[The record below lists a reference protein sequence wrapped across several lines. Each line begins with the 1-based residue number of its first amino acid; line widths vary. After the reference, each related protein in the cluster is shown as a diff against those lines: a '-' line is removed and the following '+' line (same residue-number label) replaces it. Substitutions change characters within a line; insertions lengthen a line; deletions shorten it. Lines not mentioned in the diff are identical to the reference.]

1 MCRPSC
7 CKPRSQ
13 APGVAAVA
21 LVIGAGIAV
30 HKIGH
35 EVAQI
40 AHEVINV
47 LLLIAL
53 GTGAAAAVAVTVWVM
68 TWLTF
73 WWLRRQKAQQRQ
85 AGSILGQ
92 FRSLRSEQACLACGG
107 SGEVLRA
114 NGADHFEPRPCP
126 ECQPARLAG

>member
-21 LVIGAGIAV
+21 LIIGAGIIAV
-30 HKIGH
+30 HKISH
-35 EVAQI
+35 VLAQI

-53 GTGAAAAVAVTVWVM
+53 GTGAAAAVAVTIWVM

-85 AGSILGQ
+85 AGSLPGQ
-92 FRSLRSEQACLACGG
+92 FRSAPQ
-107 SGEVLRA
+107 
-114 NGADHFEPRPCP
+114 
-126 ECQPARLAG
+126 

>member
-21 LVIGAGIAV
+21 LIIGAGIIAV
-30 HKIGH
+30 HKISH
-35 EVAQI
+35 VLAQI

-53 GTGAAAAVAVTVWVM
+53 RDRGCRRGRSRGLGHVPAGVLVAAPPEGTPPG
-68 TWLTF
+68 
-73 WWLRRQKAQQRQ
+73 Q
-85 AGSILGQ
+85 ARSILA
-92 FRSLRSEQACLACGG
+92 S
-107 SGEVLRA
+107 SG
-114 NGADHFEPRPCP
+114 RP
-126 ECQPARLAG
+126 Q